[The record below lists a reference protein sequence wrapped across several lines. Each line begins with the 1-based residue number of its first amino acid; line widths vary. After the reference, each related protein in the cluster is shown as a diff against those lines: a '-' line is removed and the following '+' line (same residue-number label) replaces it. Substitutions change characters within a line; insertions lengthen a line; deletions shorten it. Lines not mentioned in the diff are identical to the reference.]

1 MLEAA
6 SSEHARVV
14 LRARVR
20 TVGESGG
27 KVPLK
32 SLLLQS
38 VSRGHLSMVSFSK
51 HLPTSPDG
59 KV

>member
-20 TVGESGG
+20 TIGESGG
-27 KVPLK
+27 KVPLESPRIAISVTG
-32 SLLLQS
+32 SL
-38 VSRGHLSMVSFSK
+38 VHGFVFEIPANK
-51 HLPTSPDG
+51 P
-59 KV
+59 